1 MNAPTD
7 STAIPLSDGQP
18 PRPAASLVLVRDASA
33 GLEVLMMQRPAEDRV
48 LAGAHVFPGGK
59 VDAEDADDAMV
70 ARIDAAESVLH
81 QRLAEPELSLREA
94 AALHV
99 AAIREAFEE
108 AGVLLADQVSEAQAR
123 QAQAM
128 RRDGQGFVD
137 VMTALGLR
145 LDTDLMR
152 PWSRWITPRISSNMK
167 KRFDTRFFLACLP
180 QGQSVEHDTKETVG
194 ALWTRPRAALER
206 YWEGSMDMAAPQV
219 MTLAHLAR
227 FSSVS
232 QALASMQGCAPPT
245 IRPEPIEVPGMGR
258 AVCYPGD
265 PAHPEPGPVMPG
277 PTRMFIVAGRFK
289 PPGGFEDWFA

>member
-1 MNAPTD
+1 MNATD
-7 STAIPLSDGQP
+7 TTATLITDPQP
-18 PRPAASLVLVRDASA
+18 PRPAASLVLVRDGAQ

-59 VDAEDADDAMV
+59 VDAEDADDDAV
-70 ARIDAAESVLH
+70 AGIDASEDLLH
-81 QRLAEPELSLREA
+81 ARMGEPELTPREA

-108 AGVLLADQVSEAQAR
+108 AGVLLADQVSAAQAT
-123 QAQAM
+123 QARAM
-128 RRDGQGFVD
+128 RRDGKGFSE
-137 VMTALGLR
+137 VMHTLGLR

-227 FSSVS
+227 FSSVA
-232 QALASMQGCAPPT
+232 QALAS
-245 IRPEPIEVPGMGR
+245 
-258 AVCYPGD
+258 
-265 PAHPEPGPVMPG
+265 
-277 PTRMFIVAGRFK
+277 
-289 PPGGFEDWFA
+289 